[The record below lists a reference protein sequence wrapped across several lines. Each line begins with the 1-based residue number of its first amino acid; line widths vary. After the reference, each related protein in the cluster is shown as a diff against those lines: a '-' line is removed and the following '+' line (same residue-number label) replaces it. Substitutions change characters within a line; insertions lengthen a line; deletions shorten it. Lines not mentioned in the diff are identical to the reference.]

1 MITKKKPKKSGKS
14 WVTVGAKLLAGVALA
29 SNCFIGALLY
39 INYQST
45 LNIEAM
51 IGKVLAIRERVDGN
65 LRETI
70 VKLQKEFIALPN
82 LFVVDPKK
90 GVMEQVQRDFQIEDK
105 QQLTG
110 REAYAALFSRTEKRD
125 LASGRVVATL
135 EKGKLFLASGLMDE
149 QGAFTSVV
157 EQLRLA
163 SAHPEED
170 LVHVQKVIDTA
181 YAEPVGTFNLDQ
193 KVSALKSIVAE
204 KSIEAEKTRIEIL
217 SYVDEINAMERHM
230 AATNKQQRHFSLYVG
245 LVTIIGNILVMF
257 FLTRII
263 IEKPLHRLTTIIDE
277 IGEGK
282 YPDIPWQNRRD
293 QIGVLSSAIGR
304 FREALVTLKQ
314 EEDRKTQEQ
323 EVIGE
328 LVGTMTSS
336 IHQLDDRAKQLT
348 GMSLS
353 LQDFAGITE
362 GESRNVVGLAK
373 DTASHTDEV
382 AASSLQMRGV
392 VGDIHQQ
399 LGAQAGVVVHI
410 VNEIGHARQ
419 QLEQLKQSVGE
430 IDMIIGTVN
439 NISNQTNILAIN
451 ATIEAA
457 RAGELGKGFAVVAD
471 EVKKLSQ
478 DTAYATRDIQAK
490 IEAINAICQTY
501 IDCFDTIDQG
511 TEQLN
516 RVTTIIGDAVDRQ
529 KNLTETIVDLTRQ
542 TTDNTQQVFSR
553 INVVSDAASGV
564 AQLSAEAHQC
574 ADAVAVSLGE
584 LLQGSVRRLESINA
598 QGGRAGNA
606 ASIAAPA

>member
-1 MITKKKPKKSGKS
+1 MEMNIKQKKLGKS
-14 WVTVGAKLLAGVALA
+14 WITVGAKLLTGVALV

-45 LNIEAM
+45 LNIEEM
-51 IGKVLAIRERVDGN
+51 IGKVLTIRERVDIN

-70 VKLQKEFIALPN
+70 VKLQKEFSGLPL
-82 LFVVDPKK
+82 LFITDPKQ
-90 GVMEQVQRDFQIEDK
+90 GVLNQVQRDYQIEAK
-105 QQLTG
+105 HQLTG
-110 REAYAALFSRTEKRD
+110 REAYASLFSRTEKKD
-125 LASGRVVATL
+125 LANGRVVATIDQ
-135 EKGKLFLASGLMDE
+135 GKLFLSHGLVDA
-149 QGAFTSVV
+149 QGTFTAVV
-157 EQLRLA
+157 EQLRLV

-170 LVHVQKVIDTA
+170 LVHLQKIIAAA
-181 YAEPVGTFNLDQ
+181 YAEQSGPSDLDQ
-193 KVSALKSIVAE
+193 KVTALKSIVAD
-204 KSIEAEKTRIEIL
+204 KSIEAELTRTEIL
-217 SYVDEINAMERHM
+217 SYVDEINAMEHHM
-230 AATNKQQRHFSLYVG
+230 AATNKQQRRFSLYVG
-245 LVTIIGNILVMF
+245 LATIIGNILVLF

-293 QIGVLSSAIGR
+293 QIGVLSSAIRR
-304 FREALVTLKQ
+304 FREALVTLKL
-314 EEDRKTQEQ
+314 EEGRKAKEQ

-328 LVGTMTSS
+328 LVGTMTTS
-336 IHQLDDRAKQLT
+336 IHQLDSRARQLT

-362 GESRNVVGLAK
+362 GESRSVVGLAK
-373 DTASHTDEV
+373 DTAAHTDEV
-382 AASSLQMRGV
+382 AASSLQMREV

-399 LGAQAGVVVHI
+399 LGAQSGVVVHI
-410 VNEIGHARQ
+410 VSEIGRARQ

-430 IDMIIGTVN
+430 IDTIIGTVN
-439 NISNQTNILAIN
+439 NISGQTNILAIN

-457 RAGELGKGFAVVAD
+457 RAGEQGKGFAVVAD

-478 DTAYATRDIQAK
+478 DTAYATKDIHAK

-501 IDCFDTIDQG
+501 INCFDTIDQG

-516 RVTTIIGDAVDRQ
+516 RVTTIIGAAVDRQ

-542 TTDNTQQVFSR
+542 TTDNTQQVFSK
-553 INVVSDAASGV
+553 INNVSDAASGV

-574 ADAVAVSLGE
+574 ADAVAISLGE
-584 LLQGSVRRLESINA
+584 LLQGSVRRLESLSA
-598 QGGRAGNA
+598 QG
-606 ASIAAPA
+606 ASC